1 MRSLL
6 KPRFSTE
13 SGVLFFKKMESL
25 IMDSCRGKMPGND
38 VTGILAAGVFL
49 CLFMFSGQAGAREGE
64 PHWLGPAREAVTH
77 ARITDPANAMA
88 SFERGSGR
96 GEFIVN
102 LKSPPEAAE
111 IDEPLQTREQKEKRR
126 KSVHAARDRA
136 FSRMPDFPADAVRHR
151 YDNIFAFSVE
161 VTPAELKRLLDN
173 PDVETVEP
181 VIIAHPHL
189 AQGIPLEK
197 ADTYRSRFNGQGL
210 SVAICDSGIDY
221 NNPYLGGGGFP
232 NAKVI
237 GGYDVGQN
245 DSDPMDGLGHG
256 TACAGIAAGALAAS
270 GDYIGGVA
278 YNARLYALKMSETAT
293 EGHATSAAMVAAW
306 DWSVTH
312 QNDNPNYPI
321 LIISTSYGS
330 GKYTRACDTVSPA
343 MTSAAIAARA
353 AGITVFAS
361 TGNDG
366 YCDAIAWPGCISHV
380 VSVGAVHDAA
390 YGTKT
395 WCISGDSCAPSKA
408 VSSTCT
414 SGWYATDQT
423 AADRVP
429 SYSNTAGFI
438 NLLAPA
444 DRAYTLGIGGSTFRT
459 SFGGTSAAC
468 PYAAGAAAALQSA
481 AKAETGSW
489 LTPEQVK
496 SRLTGTG
503 DSVTD
508 GKTAITKPRVDL
520 RSAIRT
526 ILPVVKKANPA
537 IVMLLFDVCTVI
549 PNGNFESGNTDWT
562 EYSSHGWQIIMNTGF
577 PSPVV
582 PHGGAYAAW
591 LGGDYDDTS
600 YVEQQTTI
608 SPSCPFLTFYHWIAS
623 ADTCG
628 FDHGY
633 VRVNGVNVASYELCE
648 STGTGGWVAK
658 SIDLGAYAGQTV
670 TLQIRT
676 ETDASLNSNWF
687 IDDISF
693 RSAVISAGAEINK
706 EADYIPVA
714 GKGGASSRSSM
725 LKKR

>member
-1 MRSLL
+1 MEGCQAKR
-6 KPRFSTE
+6 P
-13 SGVLFFKKMESL
+13 GVGVAEIL
-25 IMDSCRGKMPGND
+25 I
-38 VTGILAAGVFL
+38 VGVFL
-49 CLFMFSGQAGAREGE
+49 CLFIFSGQVSAQEGE
-64 PHWLGPAREAVTH
+64 PHWLDPAKEAVTH
-77 ARITDPANAMA
+77 AKITDSANAMA
-88 SFERGSGR
+88 SFARGSGR

-102 LKSPPEAAE
+102 LKPPPEVAE
-111 IDEPLQTREQKEKRR
+111 GSESLQTREQKEKRR
-126 KSVHAARDRA
+126 TTVHAARDRA
-136 FSRMPDFPADAVRHR
+136 LSRMPDFPAAAVRHH

-161 VTPAELKRLLDN
+161 VTPAELKKLLDN
-173 PDVETVEP
+173 PEVETVEP
-181 VIIAHPHL
+181 VIIAQPHL

-197 ADTYRSRFNGQGL
+197 ADTYRSQFSGQGL
-210 SVAICDSGIDY
+210 SIAICDSGIDY
-221 NNPYLGGGGFP
+221 TNPYLGGGGFP

-256 TACAGIAAGALAAS
+256 TACAGIVAGALAAS

-306 DWSVTH
+306 DWCVTH
-312 QNDNPNYPI
+312 QHDNPNYPI

-330 GKYTRACDTVSPA
+330 GKYTGACNTASPA
-343 MTSAAIAARA
+343 MTSAAAAA
-353 AGITVFAS
+353 KGAGITVFAS

-366 YCDAIAWPGCISHV
+366 YCDAIAWPACISHV

-395 WCISGDSCAPSKA
+395 WCVSGDSCAPSKA

-429 SYSNTAGFI
+429 SYSNSAGFF

-444 DRAYTLGIGGSTFRT
+444 DKASTLGIGGSTFRT

-489 LTPEQVK
+489 LTPDQIK
-496 SRLTGTG
+496 SRLTSTG

-508 GKTAITKPRVDL
+508 GKTAITKPRVNL
-520 RSAIRT
+520 RAAIRT
-526 ILPVVKKANPA
+526 ILPSVKKANPA
-537 IVMLLFDVCTVI
+537 INMLLSDVCPVI
-549 PNGNFESGNTDWT
+549 PNGNFESGNIHWT

-577 PSPVV
+577 PSPVL
-582 PHGGAYAAW
+582 PHGGSYAAW

-600 YVEQQTTI
+600 YVEQQVTV
-608 SPSCPFLTFYHWIAS
+608 SSLCPFLTFYHWIAS
-623 ADTCG
+623 SDMCG

-633 VRVNGVNVASYELCE
+633 VRVNGANVASYELCD

-670 TLQIRT
+670 TLQIRA
-676 ETDASLNSNWF
+676 ETDASQNSNWF

-693 RSAVISAGAEINK
+693 RAAGISAGTETS
-706 EADYIPVA
+706 EEVYHIPVT
-714 GKGGASSRSSM
+714 GKGETSSRSSM